1 MKPEFDLRAKIQGCL
16 GKEITQFVLKGKG
29 ACNNAYYIETV
40 DGGKYIVK
48 QEREQKESEPQN
60 TLLIEAAIAKHL
72 HNLGLSI
79 PIPHVVF
86 VSEHPITYGYEYID
100 GEMMIG
106 VWDSLSE
113 DERIGI
119 CQNLGHFHAEI
130 GKKVDKETSQKIGIK
145 IDEFQGLHPEVLK
158 EYHELTKSDDVPDH
172 FKSLAETAMGIFNE
186 TLDRSIFQFIHNDA
200 HHENVLIKNRKISGI
215 IDFGNTE
222 YGEVTKEFSRYIRDF
237 PEYFTYIVS
246 AYEKES
252 GHQLSYKHLV
262 SNALLS
268 GFVDIIEEYRK
279 GGNSREKAVSMIT
292 TYQKL
297 LTSQDI

>member
-1 MKPEFDLRAKIQGCL
+1 MKQDSGLREKIQECL

-40 DGGKYIVK
+40 GGGKYIVK

-60 TLLIEAAIAKHL
+60 NLLIEAAIAKHL

-86 VSEHPITYGYEYID
+86 VSEHPNIYGYEYID

-106 VWDSLSE
+106 VWDSLSK

-119 CQNLGHFHAEI
+119 CHNLGRFHAEI
-130 GKKVDKETSQKIGIK
+130 GKKVGKETSQKIGIK
-145 IDEFQGLHPEVLK
+145 IDESHGLHPEVLK
-158 EYHELTKSDDVPDH
+158 EYHELMKSDDVPDQ
-172 FKSLAETAMGIFNE
+172 FKRLVETAMGIFNE
-186 TLDRSIFQFIHNDA
+186 TLDRPVFQFIHNDA
-200 HHENVLIKNRKISGI
+200 HHENVLIKDRKISGI
-215 IDFGNTE
+215 IDFGNAE

-252 GHQLSYKHLV
+252 GHRLSYKHLV

-268 GFVDIIEEYRK
+268 GFIDIVEEYRK
-279 GGNSREKAVSMIT
+279 GGNRREKAVNMIS

-297 LTSQDI
+297 LTRQGI